1 MLITMIGWFHF
12 CTIVNPKYKNP
23 KYTGCS
29 QNNMHYLFLK
39 SSPIWQK
46 KCVKIIIHVKIK
58 FRLSISWMFYF
69 FFLQGD
75 IDIHQKRKGILGVRM
90 CSNTIK
96 QDCVTM
102 EFDFFFKRQL
112 KSRFGDG
119 TKKLKVWKKEN
130 VCRVTGSWTFV
141 KLGEISFK
149 IYIRRNMW
157 QNFYQVF
164 FLIFISFALEMLSL
178 KYFKAPAIIFIM
190 EALDT

>member
-46 KCVKIIIHVKIK
+46 KCVKMIIHVKIK

-102 EFDFFFKRQL
+102 EFDFFLNGNWKADLEMGQKNSRYEKRKTCVVSQAVEHL
-112 KSRFGDG
+112 WSLVKSVS
-119 TKKLKVWKKEN
+119 K
-130 VCRVTGSWTFV
+130 S
-141 KLGEISFK
+141 ISVG
-149 IYIRRNMW
+149 ICGR
-157 QNFYQVF
+157 
-164 FLIFISFALEMLSL
+164 IFIKSSF
-178 KYFKAPAIIFIM
+178 
-190 EALDT
+190 